1 MSFKR
6 GNFGKFLT
14 SAVPP
19 SLDGMYQPL
28 PQAFPGYCVV
38 KRPNGIH
45 EFRVEAQS
53 YFRARN
59 ASASYYADPL
69 DWAPVLIFPIL
80 GAVAWQMV
88 CTLLAYAHETSLNLP
103 QVHRWVLILGFL
115 VLLVPFG
122 YWRAT
127 QVLWGD
133 ILSFRYPPS
142 PRITVIMDP

>member
-28 PQAFPGYCVV
+28 PQAFPEYCVV

-53 YFRARN
+53 YFRSRN
-59 ASASYYADPL
+59 ASASYYADL
-69 DWAPVLIFPIL
+69 FDWAPVLIFPTL

-88 CTLLAYAHETSLNLP
+88 CTLLVYAHETPLNFP
-103 QVHRWVLILGFL
+103 PRLIAG
-115 VLLVPFG
+115 
-122 YWRAT
+122 
-127 QVLWGD
+127 
-133 ILSFRYPPS
+133 S
-142 PRITVIMDP
+142 